1 MHFSEIR
8 NSLECREFNRGDN
21 YESAEIENIT
31 AGDLMS
37 EVLVFDKE
45 NLLLVTSLN
54 SEQALH
60 TANMV
65 DALGVLLVNSKTPS
79 DVMIALAKEQGVALL
94 STSKPMFDTCAALH
108 SLLHKA
114 G

>member
-1 MHFSEIR
+1 MRFSEISS
-8 NSLECREFNRGDN
+8 SLECREFNRGDN
-21 YESAEIENIT
+21 FESAVIENVT

-54 SEQALH
+54 SEQALN

-65 DALGVLLVNSKTPS
+65 DALGVLLVNSKTPNH
-79 DVMIALAKEQGVALL
+79 VMISLAEELGVALL
-94 STSKPMFDTCAALH
+94 STPKSMFDSCAALYN
-108 SLLHKA
+108 LLHKA

>member
-1 MHFSEIR
+1 MRFSEISS
-8 NSLECREFNRGDN
+8 SLKCREFNQGEN
-21 YESAEIENIT
+21 YESAEVENVT

-54 SEQALH
+54 SEQALN

-65 DALGVLLVNSKTPS
+65 DALGVLLVNAKTPGTA
-79 DVMIALAKEQGVALL
+79 MISLAEELGVALL
-94 STSKPMFDTCAALH
+94 STAESMFDACAALH

>member
-1 MHFSEIR
+1 MRFSEISS
-8 NSLECREFNRGDN
+8 SLKCREFNQGEN
-21 YESAEIENIT
+21 YENAEIENVT

-54 SEQALH
+54 SEQALN

-65 DALGVLLVNSKTPS
+65 DALGVLLVNAKTPGT
-79 DVMIALAKEQGVALL
+79 VMISLAEELGVALL
-94 STSKPMFDTCAALH
+94 STPKSMFDACAALH
-108 SLLHKA
+108 HLLHKA